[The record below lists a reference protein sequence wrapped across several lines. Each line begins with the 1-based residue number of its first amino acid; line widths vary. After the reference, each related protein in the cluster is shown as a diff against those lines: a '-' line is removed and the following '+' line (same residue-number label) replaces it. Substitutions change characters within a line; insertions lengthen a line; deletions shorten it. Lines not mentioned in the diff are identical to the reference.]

1 MQEHYE
7 KNHYLLSTIGYNGS
21 YKILESNWKVTLL
34 TRALGAG
41 KELINEGLLNRG
53 ELLWTKNKYS

>member
-1 MQEHYE
+1 M
-7 KNHYLLSTIGYNGS
+7 LSTIGYNGS

-41 KELINEGLLNRG
+41 KELINDGLLNRG